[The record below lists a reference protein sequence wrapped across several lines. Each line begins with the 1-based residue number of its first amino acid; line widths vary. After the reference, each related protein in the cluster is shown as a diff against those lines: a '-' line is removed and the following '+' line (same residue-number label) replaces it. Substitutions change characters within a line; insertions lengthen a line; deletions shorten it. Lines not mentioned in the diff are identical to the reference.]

1 MSKFVDRKKK
11 RIEERNVRMV
21 KFTNEVD
28 HEGVVTVLKE
38 KEREEEEEE

>member
-1 MSKFVDRKKK
+1 
-11 RIEERNVRMV
+11 MV

-38 KEREEEEEE
+38 KERERGRGGGGVKEKEDKKRVEKRRIS

>member
-1 MSKFVDRKKK
+1 
-11 RIEERNVRMV
+11 MV

-38 KEREEEEEE
+38 KEREGKRRRRRRRSKRKGG